1 MAGVEWGVDADPN
14 PEPGTFLVEW
24 QSGEGKRPAG
34 HFSRPPAEQ
43 EPSDPNALADW
54 KGGAK
59 KKQVNVFINLEG
71 VTVTRVQTK
80 KKDPKVG
87 AWDWY
92 HIKSWDVAPNHFAFK
107 IVGADSSVTNYMF
120 DTKQVCEQRRP
131 LAVAAAAPT
140 A

>member
-1 MAGVEWGVDADPN
+1 MSGEEWGVNADPN

-24 QSGEGKRPAG
+24 QSG
-34 HFSRPPAEQ
+34 
-43 EPSDPNALADW
+43 ADW
-54 KGGAK
+54 KGDTK
-59 KKQVNVFINLEG
+59 KKQVNVVINLEG
-71 VTVTRVQTK
+71 VAVTRVQTK

-131 LAVAAAAPT
+131 LAVAAAAST